1 MKEYT
6 NETLVSLACEAR
18 ENAYC
23 PYSGIAVGAALV
35 TESGELFLGANAE
48 NAAFGP
54 SICAERAAFAAAL
67 SAGHRKF
74 SRIAVV
80 GGAKDASPSRRFPP
94 CGVCLQVMAE
104 FCEKDFEIL
113 LSDGK
118 EIFKTTLEALLP
130 HGFGAEHF

>member
-1 MKEYT
+1 MEKYT
-6 NETLVSLACEAR
+6 DETLVSLAAHTR

-23 PYSGIAVGAALV
+23 PYSGIAVGAALL
-35 TESGELFLGANAE
+35 TEDGALFLGANAE

-54 SICAERAAFAAAL
+54 SLCAERAAFAAAL

-80 GGAKDASPSRRFPP
+80 GAKKNEAPRSFFPP
-94 CGVCLQVMAE
+94 CGICLQVMAE
-104 FCEKDFEIL
+104 FCDENFEIL
-113 LSDGK
+113 LFDGK
-118 EIFKTTLEALLP
+118 KIAIKTLSSLLP